1 MLPNAEQ
8 LCIKELHHGY
18 SHQLNLGLR
27 HHGMNPLAAQEEA
40 KQPTPKQLA
49 NKAYGVLKTYC
60 YRCHGGQKRI
70 SGLDVL
76 DYPSLTADH
85 SDDPEFPA
93 HFVVPK
99 NLDESE
105 FWSYVDPEGPSM
117 PKEGSR
123 ESKDMTDADRNVLRQ
138 WIEAGAP
145 NWQREIAQPVT
156 TKQILTAMRDYVF
169 KAKADNR
176 KYLRFFTLNHLYNNA
191 DKVSE
196 LDLRLY
202 RAALSKVLN
211 SLSYEPDI
219 VVPQAVPGTNATVYV
234 IDISKI
240 GWHKRNLWSEVL
252 ARYPYGLIYNF
263 SRDEDLQQIAKD
275 LTLLSGSLIP
285 YVRADWFVFTAAKP
299 PLYDVIMDIPEHVS
313 ELEERLGITRHQN
326 FMDGKGALARGAFAG
341 SGVSKQNRMV
351 ERHPYKSGQGFYW
364 ISFDFKP
371 RKSRGDLVRFP
382 LGPEFPDNPYNKFA
396 FDHDG
401 GEIIFSL
408 PNGLQAYMLILA
420 DGKRLDEPAPA
431 GVVYDDQATSGTP
444 AIVNGLSCMR
454 CHKHGMIDFK
464 DEIRLSDAVGGFVR
478 EKVRDLY
485 LPHEQMDKLIRAD
498 RQLFLGSLE
507 KAIGSFLQVGEDK
520 NRGIDEFPEPVG
532 AVSGRYL
539 SDLGPTEV
547 ALELGLKS
555 GDVLKAKIDGNREL
569 LRFGLGTLLDKS
581 RGAIKRERWE
591 TVEGSSLFQQVAVEM
606 GIAPA
611 ADIKI
616 GGR

>member
-1 MLPNAEQ
+1 MAMRTCL
-8 LCIKELHHGY
+8 I
-18 SHQLNLGLR
+18 LGFAITA
-27 HHGMNPLAAQEEA
+27 MNPLAAQDEA
-40 KQPTPKQLA
+40 KPPTPKQLA

-76 DYPSLTADH
+76 DYPSLMADH
-85 SDDPEFPA
+85 SDDAEFPA

-105 FWSYVDPEGPSM
+105 LWVYVDPEGPSM

-123 ESKDMTDADRNVLRQ
+123 EAKDMTDADRNVLRQ

-145 NWQREIAQPVT
+145 NWQREIAKPVD

-169 KAKADNR
+169 KAKADDR
-176 KYLRFFTLNHLYNNA
+176 KYLRFFTLDHLYNNKA
-191 DKVSE
+191 KVSE

-219 VVPQAVPGTNATVYV
+219 VVPQAVPGTNDTVYV

-252 ARYPYGLIYNF
+252 ARYPYGLVYNY
-263 SRDEDLQQIAKD
+263 SRDEELQQIAKD

-285 YVRADWFVFTAAKP
+285 HVRADWFVFSAAKP

-313 ELEERLGITRHQN
+313 ELEQRLGITRHQN

-382 LGPEFPDNPYNKFA
+382 LGPEFEGNTFNKFA

-420 DGKRLDEPAPA
+420 DGTRLDEPAPA
-431 GVVYDDQATSGTP
+431 DVVYDDQATAGTP

-464 DEIRLSDAVGGFVR
+464 DEIRLSDAVGGTVR
-478 EKVRDLY
+478 DKVRDLY
-485 LPHEQMDKLIRAD
+485 VPHQQMDKLVESD
-498 RQLFLGSLE
+498 RQLFLASLE
-507 KAIGSFLQVGEDK
+507 KAIGPFLQVGEDK
-520 NRGIDEFPEPVG
+520 KRSIDEFPEPVG

-539 SDLGPTEV
+539 SDLGPNEI
-547 ALELGLKS
+547 ALELGLES
-555 GDVLKAKIDGNREL
+555 GEVLKAKIDGNREL

-581 RGAIKRERWE
+581 RGSIKRERWE

-611 ADIKI
+611 ADIKL